1 MTVSEPPD
9 AETASTT
16 IDADERVA
24 GLIEYVTLADDG
36 QETFTVEAPF
46 TGDPIGAVPACRG
59 ADVEAAVERA
69 ERAQND
75 WADRE
80 IEERADIALDVHDRL
95 LDESE
100 RLLDLM
106 QLEGGKARRTAHEGL
121 LYAAISCR
129 HYAVRAEDYLEPER
143 RKGALPGLTKTWENH
158 HPIGVVGIIT
168 PWNYPLSLVI
178 ADAIPALLAGNAVVL
193 EPAEETPYT
202 ALLVAEILHE
212 AGVPENLFQVITGNG
227 SELGPPLIENSDYIG
242 FTGSTETGR
251 TVASQAGENLIKC
264 SMELG
269 GKNPGVVL
277 PDADIEK
284 AAAGLVRGCFTN
296 AGQLCIAIER
306 LYVHE
311 DIREEFMRAFV
322 GAIEDMR
329 MGAGFEYG
337 PDMGTIISETQF
349 ETVKEHVED
358 ARTNGATVL
367 TGGRARPDL
376 GPYFYEPTVLTD
388 VPEDAL
394 PAYEETFGPVVSVYG
409 VESTEEAIERAN
421 DSKYGLNASVWMEN
435 EELGRDVA
443 RQIECGTVNVN
454 EGYAATQ
461 ISVDSPMGGM
471 KQSGIGRRHG
481 DEGILKYTES
491 QTVAVQRG
499 MGLTNPPGVPYGVY
513 ATAMNTAVRI
523 MKRVPGLR

>member
-1 MTVSEPPD
+1 MTVSESSNTE
-9 AETASTT
+9 ALSTN
-16 IDADERVA
+16 IDVDERVA
-24 GLIEYVTLADDG
+24 GLAEHVPLAGDV
-36 QETFTVEAPF
+36 QETLTVEAPF
-46 TGDPIGAVPACRG
+46 TGDPIGEVPACDDE
-59 ADVEAAVERA
+59 DVEAAIERA
-69 ERAQND
+69 RRAQTE
-75 WADRE
+75 WADRSV
-80 IEERADIALDVHDRL
+80 EERADIALDVHDRL

-100 RLLDLM
+100 RLLDIM

-129 HYAVRAEDYLEPER
+129 HFAVRAEDYLETER
-143 RKGALPGLTKTWENH
+143 RKGALPLLTETWENH

-168 PWNYPLSLVI
+168 PWNYPLSLVV

-193 EPAEETPYT
+193 KPAEQTPYT

-212 AGVPENLFQVITGNG
+212 AGVPEDLFQIIPGSG

-251 TVASQAGENLIKC
+251 TVASQAGENLSKC

-269 GKNPGVVL
+269 GKNPGIVL

-284 AAAGLVRGCFTN
+284 AAEGLVRGCFTN
-296 AGQLCIAIER
+296 AGQICIGIER

-311 DIREEFMRAFV
+311 DVRDEFMRAFV
-322 GAIEDMR
+322 GAIEDMTI
-329 MGAGFEYG
+329 GAGFEYG
-337 PDMGTIISETQF
+337 PDMGTIISESQL
-349 ETVKEHVED
+349 ETVEEHVED
-358 ARTNGATVL
+358 ARENGATVL

-388 VPEDAL
+388 VPEDSL
-394 PAYEETFGPVVSVYG
+394 PACEETFGPVVSVYS
-409 VESTEEAIERAN
+409 VESVDEAIERAN
-421 DSKYGLNASVWMEN
+421 DSEYGLNASVWTEDD
-435 EELGRDVA
+435 ELGRDVA

-461 ISVDSPMGGM
+461 VSVDSPMGGM
-471 KQSGIGRRHG
+471 KNSGIGRRHG
-481 DEGILKYTES
+481 DEGFLKYTES

-499 MGLTNPPGVPYGVY
+499 MGLTNPPGVPYGIY
-513 ATAMNTAVRI
+513 AKAMNTGLRI
-523 MKRVPGLR
+523 MKRIPGLR

>member
-24 GLIEYVTLADDG
+24 GLTEYVTLADDG

-46 TGDPIGAVPACRG
+46 TGDPIGAVPSCRG

-95 LDESE
+95 LDGSE

-143 RKGALPGLTKTWENH
+143 RKGALPGLTKAWENH

-212 AGVPENLFQVITGNG
+212 AGVPEDVFQIIPGSG

-284 AAAGLVRGCFTN
+284 AAEGLVRGCFTN
-296 AGQLCIAIER
+296 AGQLCIAVER

-311 DIREEFMRAFV
+311 DIRDEFMREFV
-322 GAIEDMR
+322 GAIEDMTI
-329 MGAGFEYG
+329 GAGFEYG

-349 ETVKEHVED
+349 EKVEEHVED

-388 VPEDAL
+388 VPEDSL
-394 PAYEETFGPVVSVYG
+394 PACEETFGPVVSVYG
-409 VESTEEAIERAN
+409 VESVEEAIERAN
-421 DSKYGLNASVWMEN
+421 DSEYGLNASVWTEDG
-435 EELGRDVA
+435 ELGRDVA
-443 RQIECGTVNVN
+443 SRIECGTVNVN

-461 ISVDSPMGGM
+461 VSVDSPMGGM

-481 DEGILKYTES
+481 DEGFLKYTES

-499 MGLTNPPGVPYGVY
+499 MGLTNPPGVPYGIY
-513 ATAMNTAVRI
+513 AKAMNAGLRI